1 MRMAELVPLV
11 DTASARTF
19 LASVVP
25 EWEWLLAQI
34 EAEGGYVRF
43 PRQLA
48 AIIKNLRIES
58 YPRLYENEAAI
69 GVLVGR
75 ALLGPES
82 FEEFDREVTAASPEE
97 RGQVVVDFLAQ
108 LHALDA
114 PFTLPKTPAEER
126 AAQAAFEAL
135 APDEQKSQA
144 RLWQHLLMGFL
155 ATFYQHLSLAVHGEK
170 LSALVAQAKAGDTSA
185 FAKAV
190 KIDKRVLTEIPFFKE
205 RYERAGLEAESR
217 LLDEVGRRL
226 SAPPYRGRIRHKS
239 LWLTFAA
246 LEGFRLL
253 DTFKHEDLLDFCD
266 SIGIGR
272 HKSRID
278 DVKNLSKR
286 LAEYRR
292 FQGRGL
298 VVESTP

>member
-1 MRMAELVPLV
+1 M
-11 DTASARTF
+11 F
-19 LASVVP
+19 LAAVAP

-43 PRQLA
+43 PRQLSVT
-48 AIIKNLRIES
+48 IKNLKIES
-58 YPRLYENEAAI
+58 YPRLYENEAAV
-69 GVLVGR
+69 GALVGR
-75 ALLGPES
+75 ALLGPQG
-82 FEEFDREVTAASPEE
+82 FEDLDREAAAASPKE
-97 RGQVVVDFLAQ
+97 RGQFVVDFMKQ
-108 LHALDA
+108 LSALDA
-114 PFTLPKTPAEER
+114 PFTLPKTPSEER

-135 APDEQKSQA
+135 APDEQKSQV
-144 RLWQHLLMGFL
+144 RVWQHLLMGFL
-155 ATFYQHLSLAVHGEK
+155 VTFYQHLSVAVHGEK
-170 LSALVAQAKAGDTSA
+170 LSALVAQAKAGDTLA

-190 KIDKRVLTEIPFFKE
+190 QIDKRVLTEIPFFRE
-205 RYERAGLEAESR
+205 RYAQAAMESDSR

-226 SAPPYRGRIRHKS
+226 SAPPYRGRIRHKA

-246 LEGFRLL
+246 LETLGLL
-253 DTFKHEDLLDFCD
+253 DDFKHEELLDFCD

-272 HKSRID
+272 HKNRID